1 VETSIIKDKHLKLS
15 QLKIDQVKRIL
26 KTKTE
31 SEAIQKALDI
41 QDFQAIREIRGFR
54 LQTIP

>member
-1 VETSIIKDKHLKLS
+1 METSIIKDKHLKLS

-41 QDFQAIREIRGFR
+41 QDFQAIREISGFR